1 MDTFGPKLKITC
13 SRRRIHR
20 KTLKKECLIGRS

>member
-13 SRRRIHR
+13 GRRRIHR
-20 KTLKKECLIGRS
+20 KTLKKE

>member
-13 SRRRIHR
+13 RRRRMHR
-20 KTLKKECLIGRS
+20 KTLKKE